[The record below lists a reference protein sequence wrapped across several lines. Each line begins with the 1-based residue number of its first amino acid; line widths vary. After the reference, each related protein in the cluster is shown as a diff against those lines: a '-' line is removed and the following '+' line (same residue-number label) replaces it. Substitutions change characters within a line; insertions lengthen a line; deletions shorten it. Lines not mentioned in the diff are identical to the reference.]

1 MPDYDVIVVGAIMQ
15 LSGPFRRERRRKSR
29 GAEKAHKGMREE
41 ILTGVAIFRMAFDKA
56 DLKPFLPGVEEKYLN
71 FYDGIEPYT
80 KERFWSD
87 LNRVTQ
93 NRTDKELAEVLID
106 NSYDTVKWA
115 TEIAEIPCEP
125 ATSVCGIKVNG
136 QWTFPGGVV
145 VRAVHEGVGLS
156 SCWFAAAEQAGIE
169 IRYGSGATEL
179 VQDKN
184 GRVTG
189 VVTKEDDE
197 SKTITAKAI
206 ILACGGFEANAQW
219 RAQYLGAPWDHAK
232 VRGSSYNQGDG
243 LRMALAIGALPWGQ
257 WRPSLNSN

>member
-1 MPDYDVIVVGAIMQ
+1 MPDYDVIVVGAGNAAFAAA
-15 LSGPFRRERRRKSR
+15 LSAKEN
-29 GAEKAHKGMREE
+29 GAEKVVVLEKAHKGMRGGN
-41 ILTGVAIFRMAFDKA
+41 THWSGAIFRMAFDKA
-56 DLKPFLPGVEEKYLN
+56 EDLKPFLPGVEEKYLN

-145 VRAVHEGVGLS
+145 VRAVHEGWAFQV
-156 SCWFAAAEQAGIE
+156 A
-169 IRYGSGATEL
+169 
-179 VQDKN
+179 
-184 GRVTG
+184 
-189 VVTKEDDE
+189 
-197 SKTITAKAI
+197 
-206 ILACGGFEANAQW
+206 
-219 RAQYLGAPWDHAK
+219 
-232 VRGSSYNQGDG
+232 G
-243 LRMALAIGALPWGQ
+243 LRPLKRPASKSAMAQAQP
-257 WRPSLNSN
+257 N